1 MFTPIGTL
9 IKTLPRRSKTP
20 EAIVALHVR
29 LAFRK
34 ALSKVFAD
42 LPTEFLV
49 KVKPRNFKNGTLT
62 IGAPTLTATELSMR
76 SERLK
81 KEINE
86 ALEKKLV
93 ERLRFRV
100 S

>member
-1 MFTPIGTL
+1 M
-9 IKTLPRRSKTP
+9 
-20 EAIVALHVR
+20 ALHVR

-34 ALSKVFAD
+34 ALSKVCAD

-62 IGAPTLTATELSMR
+62 IGAPTLTATELAMR

-93 ERLRFRV
+93 ERLRFR
-100 S
+100 SI